1 MPVGPRSP
9 HLGLLPVHDGGV
21 GMRRRAAGAVLVVIG
36 LPIITS
42 LLVPHRSSTP
52 LATPVLLVLLMVVG
66 GALVGGMWVALPA
79 AVAGAAV
86 LNWFFTPPYGTFAVG
101 SSELLVVLV
110 VYLTVAVAVS
120 AVVDRAARR
129 TVEATRARAE
139 AHALAAIAGAALAE
153 QQTLPGVL
161 RHVADLF
168 GMRTVSL
175 LERDGDMWV
184 TAETVTVRDDD
195 GSGDQE
201 LRIPS
206 ESGPVLVVQG
216 PELFAADQRVLTAF
230 ADAAATALE
239 GRQLARRASAA
250 AAIEAGD
257 RMRTALLAAV
267 GHDLRTPLAGVKAAV
282 TSLRQTDV
290 TWTPAEADSFLETI
304 EDGADR
310 LQQLVENLLAAS
322 RLRAGVV
329 TASLQPVALDEIVA
343 RSLLGLPGADRVYVD
358 VPDDLPDVRADVGLA
373 ERIVANLVQNAL
385 RYSPAGMMV
394 TVRGAVRG
402 TTVVCEVID
411 HGPGLP
417 DVDWTRIFEPFQRAG
432 DRTPEGIGLGLT
444 VAAGFA
450 DALHATLTPGRTDGG
465 GLTMRLAIPIA
476 MGEPE

>member
-1 MPVGPRSP
+1 MPPGPRPP
-9 HLGLLPVHDGGV
+9 HPGLLPVHDGGLGV
-21 GMRRRAAGAVLVVIG
+21 RRRVAGALLVVIG
-36 LPIITS
+36 LPIITG
-42 LLVPHRSSTP
+42 LLVPRRSTTP
-52 LATPVLLVLLMVVG
+52 LATPVLLVLLIVVA
-66 GALVGGMWVALPA
+66 GALIGGLWVALPA
-79 AVAGAAV
+79 AFAGAGV
-86 LNWFFTPPYGTFAVG
+86 LNWFFTPPYGTFAVD
-101 SSELLVVLV
+101 SSESLVVLV
-110 VYLTVAVAVS
+110 VYLAVAVAVS

-129 TVEATRARAE
+129 TVQATRARAE
-139 AHALAAIAGAALAE
+139 AQALATIAGAALAE

-161 RHVADLF
+161 RHVAELF
-168 GMRTVSL
+168 GMRSVAL
-175 LERDGDMWV
+175 LERDGDSWV
-184 TAETVTVRDDD
+184 TAESVTLRSAD
-195 GSGDQE
+195 GGPEEE

-206 ESGPVLVVQG
+206 ESGPVLVVHG

-290 TWTPAEADSFLETI
+290 TWTPAETSGFLETI
-304 EDGADR
+304 EEGADR

-329 TASLQPVALDEIVA
+329 TATLQPVALVEIVA
-343 RSLLGLPGADRVYVD
+343 RSLLGLPGADRVHVD
-358 VPDDLPDVRADVGLA
+358 VPDNLPDVRADVGLA

-394 TVRGAVRG
+394 TVHGAVRG
-402 TTVVCEVID
+402 ATVVCEVID

-417 DVDWTRIFEPFQRAG
+417 DAEWTRVFQAFQRAG
-432 DRTPEGIGLGLT
+432 DRAPDGIGLGLT

-465 GLTMRLAIPIA
+465 GLTMRLAIPIDT
-476 MGEPE
+476 GEPE